1 MSRFNIR
8 KMVFTF
14 ISLTLLS
21 PILITFQNFKHRETP
36 LLIDK
41 DDTSLNDALIT
52 ALKTAAEKNRAANK
66 QVALNLETDKKAIK
80 PVKKEEK

>member
-1 MSRFNIR
+1 MSRFNVR

-14 ISLTLLS
+14 ISLTLMS
-21 PILITFQNFKHRETP
+21 PLILTFQNFKHRETP

-41 DDTSLNDALIT
+41 DDTALNDALIT
-52 ALKTAAEKNRAANK
+52 ALKTAAEKNRVNK
-66 QVALNLETDKKAIK
+66 QVALNLEADKKDIK

>member
-8 KMVFTF
+8 KTVFTF

-21 PILITFQNFKHRETP
+21 PLIFSFQNFKHRETP

-41 DDTSLNDALIT
+41 DDTALNDALIT
-52 ALKTAAEKNRAANK
+52 ALKTAAEKKRANNK
-66 QVALNLETDKKAIK
+66 QIALNLETE
-80 PVKKEEK
+80 KKETKPIKKDEK

>member
-8 KMVFTF
+8 KVVFTF
-14 ISLTLLS
+14 ISLALMS
-21 PILITFQNFKHRETP
+21 PLILTFQNFKHRETP

-41 DDTSLNDALIT
+41 DDTALNDALIT
-52 ALKTAAEKNRAANK
+52 ALKIAAEKNRVNK
-66 QVALNLETDKKAIK
+66 QVALNLEADKKNIQ